1 MSEEETTGVPDEEL
15 EVEEVNAEAEAEA
28 EEITLIEGDEDWDD
42 LDEDEPG
49 YTSFDVR
56 VFFHTGAALTVPV
69 DTQTSVLD
77 LRKKLEKEYER
88 RTYGSVC
95 LVNGRTAAADY
106 EDSQFLSPGDIITFS
121 GSVKG
126 G

>member
-1 MSEEETTGVPDEEL
+1 MEEETTGIPDEEL
-15 EVEEVNAEAEAEA
+15 EVEEVSAEAEAEA
-28 EEITLIEGDEDWDD
+28 EESPGTSGDVEDEDYDD
-42 LDEDEPG
+42 EG
-49 YTSFDVR
+49 YEQFNVR
-56 VFFHTGAALTVPV
+56 VFFHTGSALTVPV
-69 DTQTSVLD
+69 NSQTTVLD
-77 LRKKLEKEYER
+77 LRKKLEKQYER

-106 EDSQFLSPGDIITFS
+106 EDEQYLNPGDIITFS